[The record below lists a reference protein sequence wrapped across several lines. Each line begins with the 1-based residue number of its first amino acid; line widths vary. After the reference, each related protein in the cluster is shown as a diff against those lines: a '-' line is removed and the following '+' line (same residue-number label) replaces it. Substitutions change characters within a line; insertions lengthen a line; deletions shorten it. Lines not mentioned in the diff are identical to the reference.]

1 MSRRLIASGAF
12 ASRHPAFAPR
22 RELINPAFPI
32 WDMSRRMTT
41 GFVLTLPAICSE
53 VVSSAPP
60 RSLSAIHASAC
71 VAMVSLLFAPMQL
84 L

>member
-1 MSRRLIASGAF
+1 
-12 ASRHPAFAPR
+12 
-22 RELINPAFPI
+22 
-32 WDMSRRMTT
+32 MTT